1 MDEQRGE
8 GLISRGLRSLR
19 EAWHEIAG
27 GEAADEGDG
36 SRLSARRVKRL
47 RQTLSDCVR
56 EVGGEVS
63 ARARAAQLGEAYLGL
78 DDAGKRH
85 FLQFIADEFG
95 PPREAVEACIRA
107 YQKAGPDELAAAE
120 QQLWEALKSPRVRIF
135 TQFNALPQGVKF
147 LVDMRADVLRFLP
160 DRPRLAVLDR
170 ELGSLLASWFD
181 VGFLDLRRIT
191 WNSSASLLEKFIA
204 YEAVHEIRSW
214 SDLRNRL
221 DSDRRC
227 YAFFHP
233 RMPEEPL
240 IFVEVALVQKIADN
254 IHVLLD
260 EKLPPGDP
268 RKADTAV
275 FYSISNTQRGLRGV
289 SFGNFLLKRV
299 VDDLSR
305 DFPKLK
311 NFVTL
316 SPLPLFRRWLDADL
330 EKRGADLL
338 LPAERKKLSE
348 ISGLED
354 AGEGLRRLL
363 SGNTWTASRSQAAA
377 LRPLLLRLCAHYLVN
392 AKSGSR
398 PFDPVARFH
407 LGNGARIERIN
418 WLADTSP
425 KGLRQAAGIM
435 VNYQYDLADIEA
447 NHERFAH
454 DGEVAVSASVRVLL
468 KQSKSA

>member
-1 MDEQRGE
+1 MDEQRSE

-19 EAWHEIAG
+19 EVWREIAG
-27 GEAADEGDG
+27 GEATDEGSG
-36 SRLSARRVKRL
+36 SHLSARQVKRL
-47 RQTLSDCVR
+47 RQTLSECVR

-78 DDAGKRH
+78 DEAGKRD
-85 FLQFIADEFG
+85 FLLLIAREFG
-95 PPREAVEACIRA
+95 PPRETVEACIRA
-107 YQKAGPDELAAAE
+107 YQQASPDELPIAE
-120 QQLWEALKSPRVRIF
+120 QQLWEALKSPRIKIL

-147 LVDMRADVLRFLP
+147 LVDMRADILRFLP
-160 DRPRLAVLDR
+160 DHPRLAVLDW

-191 WNSSASLLEKFIA
+191 WSSPAFLLEKLIA

-233 RMPEEPL
+233 RMPDEPL
-240 IFVEVALVQKIADN
+240 IFVEVALVRKIADS

-260 EKLPPGDP
+260 EQPPPGDP

-316 SPLPLFRRWLDADL
+316 SPVPMFRRWLEAEL
-330 EKRGADLL
+330 EKSGAALL
-338 LPAERKKLSE
+338 LPAEQKKIAE
-348 ISGLED
+348 VSGLED

-363 SGNTWTASRSQAAA
+363 AGSSWTTSRNQAAA
-377 LRPLLLRLCAHYLVN
+377 LRPPLLRLCAHYLVN
-392 AKSGSR
+392 AKIGNR

-425 KGLRQAAGIM
+425 KGLRQSAGIM

-468 KQSKSA
+468 KRSKSA